1 MHRFFDGFYIY
12 KYLLIN
18 RWMMMI
24 INYTDDIINDIYLL
38 KKKRM
43 KIIYI
48 KIRYIKVLY
57 IKNLI
62 NLINLN
68 KKRDIMFILNFF
80 VKIFNFMF

>member
-1 MHRFFDGFYIY
+1 MT
-12 KYLLIN
+12 
-18 RWMMMI
+18 I